1 MKSWNEFT
9 HFAALDWAKDHHDV
23 VVVDGHGS
31 VIVDFRIAHS
41 CAGWKSLTE
50 KLSSYEHVAMAI
62 ETSEGP
68 VVEQLLSR
76 ALTVYP
82 INPKSVRRYRERKR
96 PSGSKT
102 DRIDAWS
109 TADALRTDGHGWRQL
124 QPVDPLLEELRQLCR
139 DEVALIEERTALIN
153 QLQHALGCYYP
164 TALKAFDD
172 WALPSAWAFV
182 EAFPTPEALIK
193 AGPRKWERWLHA
205 NKLFYSRS
213 NQRRLDLFAR
223 ADEFATSSATTLAKS
238 LLAVSRAKMLRLIER
253 QLAAYRERIE
263 TLFKQHPDHHLF
275 ASLPGAGP
283 KLAPRLLSEIGEDR
297 ERFKDAESVQCYAG
311 TAPVSFQSG
320 QIARVMVRRSCNL
333 HLRQA
338 VHLWVDLSRKYC
350 VWAQIYYRAHRD
362 KGQSHACALR
372 CLGQRWLKI
381 LWKMWLTK
389 TSYNEALHQQ
399 NQVKHGSWILQLKS
413 A

>member
-1 MKSWNEFT
+1 MTSWKEFT

-23 VVVDGHGS
+23 VVVDRQGT
-31 VIVDFRIAHS
+31 IVADFRIAHS
-41 CAGWKSLTE
+41 CAGWKSLSE
-50 KLSSYEHVAMAI
+50 KLGGYQCVAIAI

-68 VVEQLLSR
+68 VVEQLLGR
-76 ALTVYP
+76 GFAVYP
-82 INPKSVRRYRERKR
+82 INPKSARRYRERKR

-102 DRIDAWS
+102 DRTDAWS
-109 TADALRTDGHGWRQL
+109 IADALRTDGHGWRQL
-124 QPVDPLLEELRQLCR
+124 QPLDPLLEVLRQLCR

-153 QLQHALGCYYP
+153 QLQHALNCYYP
-164 TALKAFDD
+164 TALQAFED
-172 WALPSAWAFV
+172 WTLPSAWAFV
-182 EAFPTPEALIK
+182 ETFPTPEALLR
-193 AGPRKWERWLHA
+193 AGSRKWERWLHA
-205 NKLFYSRS
+205 NKLFYSKS
-213 NQRRLDLFAR
+213 NQRRLELFAR
-223 ADEFATSSATTLAKS
+223 AAEFPASSATTLAKS

-263 TLFKQHPDHHLF
+263 TLFKQHPDHQLF

-350 VWAQIYYRAHRD
+350 AWAQTYYRAHRD

-372 CLGQRWLKI
+372 CLAQRWLKI
-381 LWKMWLTK
+381 LWKMWLTR
-389 TSYNEALHQQ
+389 TPYDAALHQQ
-399 NQVKHGSWILQLKS
+399 NQINHGSWVLQLK
-413 A
+413 